1 MASGRFGVTIEYL
14 TNAIEIQIK
23 MAQGAKP
30 GEGGQLPGAK
40 VFPWIAK
47 ARNSTPGVSLI
58 SPPPHHDLYS
68 IEDLAQ
74 LIFDLKN
81 ANRCARIS
89 VKLVSESGV
98 GTIAAGVVKA
108 GANTILISG
117 YDGGTGAAP
126 RTSIYNAG
134 IPWEIGLAE
143 THQTLVMNGLR
154 DRVRIETDGK
164 LLTGKDLAIAILL
177 GAEEFGFATGPLIA
191 MGCIMMRV
199 CNLNTCPVGVATQDE
214 KLRARFKG
222 KPEYVMN
229 FMKFI
234 AKELREYMAL
244 LGFRTIDEMVGHT
257 ELLALKDEFKNKIDP
272 RKMLFN
278 RDVVNKESIFKAYK
292 ANDLSN
298 TIDYRVLL
306 PLCKESILGGLS
318 KRIDIEI
325 SNVNRSFGTMLS
337 NEITKIHK
345 DQGLKDNSIIINA
358 YGNAGNSFG
367 CLLTKGVTIHVY
379 GDANDYFGKS
389 LCGGILSVI
398 PMPTASFKPEENII
412 CGNVALYGA
421 TSGECYFEG
430 IAGERF
436 AVRNSGATVVS
447 LGCGQHGC
455 EYMTGGTAVILGQI
469 GRNFAA
475 GMSGGVAYIYGLS
488 NKKYINQEL
497 VSILE
502 LNDSDELKLKEIL
515 KNHILHTNSKYVDG
529 ILKNFNRKD
538 FIKVLPNDYAKIMEF
553 IELAKK
559 NGSLNP
565 ELDAFNKFM
574 EVR

>member
-1 MASGRFGVTIEYL
+1 M
-14 TNAIEIQIK
+14 
-23 MAQGAKP
+23 
-30 GEGGQLPGAK
+30 
-40 VFPWIAK
+40 
-47 ARNSTPGVSLI
+47 
-58 SPPPHHDLYS
+58 
-68 IEDLAQ
+68 
-74 LIFDLKN
+74 
-81 ANRCARIS
+81 
-89 VKLVSESGV
+89 
-98 GTIAAGVVKA
+98 
-108 GANTILISG
+108 ISG

-257 ELLALKDEFKNKIDP
+257 ELLALKDEFKNRIDP

-306 PLCKESILGGLS
+306 PLCKDSILGGLS

-345 DQGLKDNSIIINA
+345 DQGLKDNSITINA

>member
-1 MASGRFGVTIEYL
+1 
-14 TNAIEIQIK
+14 
-23 MAQGAKP
+23 
-30 GEGGQLPGAK
+30 
-40 VFPWIAK
+40 
-47 ARNSTPGVSLI
+47 
-58 SPPPHHDLYS
+58 
-68 IEDLAQ
+68 
-74 LIFDLKN
+74 
-81 ANRCARIS
+81 
-89 VKLVSESGV
+89 
-98 GTIAAGVVKA
+98 
-108 GANTILISG
+108 
-117 YDGGTGAAP
+117 
-126 RTSIYNAG
+126 
-134 IPWEIGLAE
+134 
-143 THQTLVMNGLR
+143 
-154 DRVRIETDGK
+154 
-164 LLTGKDLAIAILL
+164 
-177 GAEEFGFATGPLIA
+177 
-191 MGCIMMRV
+191 
-199 CNLNTCPVGVATQDE
+199 
-214 KLRARFKG
+214 
-222 KPEYVMN
+222 
-229 FMKFI
+229 MKFI
-234 AKELREYMAL
+234 ASELREYMAL

-257 ELLALKDEFKNKIDP
+257 ELLSLKDEFKDRIDP

-398 PMPTASFKPEENII
+398 PMPNSSFKPEENII